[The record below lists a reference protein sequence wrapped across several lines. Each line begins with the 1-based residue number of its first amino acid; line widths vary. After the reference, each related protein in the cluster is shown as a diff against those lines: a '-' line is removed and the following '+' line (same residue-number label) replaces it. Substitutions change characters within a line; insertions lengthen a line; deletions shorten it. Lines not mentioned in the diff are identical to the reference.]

1 MSLFLSSGEAS
12 GDHYTANLAR
22 MLRAS
27 GYSGDLWGMGG
38 LESRD
43 SGIRVEWHGECLQLF
58 GLTEVFSSIPSIVR
72 LRSEMVERIMDLNPE
87 GVIVADSPDYHMH
100 LIARL
105 RKRGYSGKVFYISP
119 PAVWAWRSSRVN
131 DLRKN
136 VDECLP
142 LFSFEHDY
150 LKKHGCLSYWR
161 GHPLLEEFP
170 AEAGSSD
177 NIPEYL
183 TKDDRI
189 VAFLPG
195 SRGSEVN
202 NLLPVMEKAAYEL
215 AKRGWHPVFS
225 IAPGLNPRVRSMLIE
240 RFSNNG
246 LNYYEGPGR
255 DLMAAAKCAIGA
267 SGTISVESFLLGCYM
282 IVTYKLNPISA
293 LVARCIVKTRYFAM
307 ANILV
312 GSEMFPE
319 LMQWHATPENI
330 IRHAVKWLDSS
341 EEERATV
348 REQMSLARRML
359 GEPGVYRYWAERIME
374 AVS

>member
-22 MLRAS
+22 MLMAS
-27 GYSGDLWGMGG
+27 GYHGELWGMGG
-38 LESRD
+38 IESRD
-43 SGIRVEWHGECLQLF
+43 AGIRIEWHGESLQLL
-58 GLTEVFSSIPSIVR
+58 GLTEVFSSIPSIIK
-72 LRSEMVERIMDLNPE
+72 LRQDMVERIMDLRPD

-100 LIARL
+100 LIAKL
-105 RKRGYSGKVFYISP
+105 RRVGYSGKVFYISP

-131 DLRKN
+131 ELRKN
-136 VDECLP
+136 VDECFP
-142 LFSFEHDY
+142 LFNFEHDY
-150 LKKHGCLSYWR
+150 LKKHGCASYWK
-161 GHPLLEEFP
+161 GHPLLEEIPDNGGFRK
-170 AEAGSSD
+170 

-183 TKDDRI
+183 TNDSRL

-195 SRGSEVN
+195 SRGSEVK
-202 NLLPVMEKAAYEL
+202 NLLPIMEKAAYEL

-225 IAPGLNPRVRSMLIE
+225 IAPGLNPKIRSMVLD
-240 RFSNNG
+240 RFSENA
-246 LNYYEGPGR
+246 LDYYEGSGR

-282 IVTYKLNPISA
+282 IVTYRLNPISA

-319 LMQWHATPENI
+319 LLQGMATPENI
-330 IRHAVKWLDSS
+330 ISHAVMWLDSD
-341 EEERATV
+341 ENKRKPV
-348 REQMSLARRML
+348 REKMSLARRML
-359 GEPGVYRYWAERIME
+359 GEHGVYRYWAERIME
-374 AVS
+374 AV